1 MHTPLSLEVLASM
14 NPRRED
20 AVYTSGRDG
29 DVFCLVPG
37 QDRETHTI
45 H

>member
-14 NPRRED
+14 DPRRDD
-20 AVYTSGRDG
+20 AVYTSRRDE

-37 QDRETHTI
+37 QDMETHTI